1 MNPTITL
8 FLDMSLTIA
17 LARSFVLTITLANPQ
32 QPRQFAAVLKLFQM
46 CNCLHQCV
54 SLLLCH
60 SGARE
65 LERLLDDVGCRRKR
79 PLAAARRLSCF
90 GLARAIP
97 AMHLDPHLV
106 AERGA
111 QRCPCRTLHDLHLPP
126 KPHPR
131 ALLHALPLQF

>member
-17 LARSFVLTITLANPQ
+17 LARPLVLTITLANAQP
-32 QPRQFAAVLKLFQM
+32 PRQFAAVLKLFQM

-65 LERLLDDVGCRRKR
+65 LEKLLDDVGCRRKR

-90 GLARAIP
+90 GLARPIP
-97 AMHLDPHLV
+97 EMHLDPHLV

-111 QRCPCRTLHDLHLPP
+111 QRCDCRGVHDLHPAR
-126 KPHPR
+126 KRDAR
-131 ALLHALPLQF
+131 AIL